1 MDIQDF
7 IVMVIVIVA
16 GLVALLVGFR
26 AFLILLPIW
35 GLIVGFA
42 AGAQVMAAILGE
54 GFLGSFL
61 GIVVGI
67 ITGLVFA
74 LLSYLWWW
82 VGVIVVVGAVGYS
95 LGYAILPAMGVDA
108 DFIAV
113 LLGLGGAA
121 IFAFAAV
128 VLRLPRVLVILSTS
142 FWGAGAIIAGL
153 LILTGDIQL
162 DNIVNGAVTAAVTT
176 SVLWLIVWLVLG
188 VVGAFVQFTT
198 TSSIVLEPG
207 GGSDEYSPS
216 QL

>member
-1 MDIQDF
+1 MDVSDF
-7 IVMVIVIVA
+7 IVMVIIIVA
-16 GLVALLVGFR
+16 GLVALFAGFR

-42 AGAQVMAAILGE
+42 AGAQVMATILGE

-82 VGVIVVVGAVGYS
+82 VGVIVVVGAAGYA

-108 DFIAV
+108 SFVAF
-113 LLGLGGAA
+113 LLGLAGAA

-128 VLRLPRVLVILSTS
+128 VLRLPRVLVIIATS
-142 FWGAGAIIAGL
+142 FWGSGAVIAGL
-153 LILTGDIQL
+153 LILFGDIASE
-162 DNIVNGAVTAAVTT
+162 DIVNGGVAAVVSN
-176 SVLWLIVWLVLG
+176 SVLWLIVYFVLA
-188 VVGAFVQFTT
+188 VVGAFAQFST

-207 GGSDEYSPS
+207 RTDEYSPS
-216 QL
+216 QP